1 MNPSTGR
8 EISAATRPRVVVTT
22 SWDDDAAS
30 GMRVAE
36 LLGERG
42 LRGTFYVSTGQL
54 NGGSRFT
61 SGNLRTLCGNGFEIG
76 AHTISHRILPD
87 LTPAELV
94 QEVGGCKAILE
105 QMLGQE
111 VTTFCYPRGRFNP
124 QVVAEVQRAGYRG
137 ARTTRMLC
145 SDAAFSPLEMPTTV
159 QAYPHTRSNY
169 VRNLG
174 RLGGVSALAR
184 SAADL
189 LWFDNWLQL
198 GKKLFDRTVR
208 DGGVWH
214 VYGHPWEIEKLNL
227 WSQLEEILD
236 YVSHRDGVTYLTN
249 AQLLQWTK
257 SENEAGDGQA
267 ASNRE
272 HSMVD

>member
-42 LRGTFYVSTGQL
+42 LRGTFYVPTGQL

-272 HSMVD
+272 HSMVH